1 MKKKLDKITLVYF
14 SLIFFLV
21 ALFLFF
27 SYARVFDDFEYSL
40 LDLRYKLRPDHSV
53 DENIVIIEIGD
64 DSIEKIGKWP
74 FDRNYHAL
82 LVKALKSSGDRTI
95 IFDVFF
101 SEEKEEDEALAR
113 EISQAQNVYVPY
125 VFELNREARDKTRVH
140 ATGFSAP
147 LIDVI
152 KDSAVGTGFINVKP
166 DMDGKIRKIPPF
178 IEYEKDL
185 YPHVTVLA
193 AVNNLGYEFE
203 DLEIFPGS
211 RIVVG
216 EDMSIPLDEDSSIL
230 VNYPAPWGE
239 AFRHYSYVDILQSY
253 LSDVTGQEPVIDLS
267 ELEGSVCFVGVTAT
281 ATPDAHPSP
290 LEPLY
295 PGVGVHTSVYD
306 SILANRFLI
315 RVNRWWNLIILI
327 FMCALTAYVTQKAR
341 KRFALFSILLIMSAY
356 SLAAVLFFWIFGVW
370 IDVFYPLVAMAI
382 IYVIFT
388 FKKYVAEIQKR
399 EIIEKELSIAKN
411 IQESF
416 LPKKIPQLGSLSIN
430 VNMLTALQV
439 GGDLYDIVQL
449 DDERMGIML
458 GDVSGKGVPAAL
470 YMAKVVSVFKTFVKE
485 GTPSEVLKMINDRL
499 VSDGGSGLFVTLTY
513 MIFDTKRNETQFAIG
528 GHLPTILVEPD
539 GNVELLDVSEGM
551 PLGMIE
557 GDFSGG
563 EKKYKPGS
571 LFLLYSD
578 GVTEAMD
585 VKEEMFEQDRL
596 VELARGFVDATP
608 EEAVK
613 AIHKAVLDFAGKAK
627 QHDDITVMAI
637 RV

>member
-1 MKKKLDKITLVYF
+1 
-14 SLIFFLV
+14 
-21 ALFLFF
+21 
-27 SYARVFDDFEYSL
+27 
-40 LDLRYKLRPDHSV
+40 
-53 DENIVIIEIGD
+53 
-64 DSIEKIGKWP
+64 
-74 FDRNYHAL
+74 
-82 LVKALKSSGDRTI
+82 
-95 IFDVFF
+95 
-101 SEEKEEDEALAR
+101 
-113 EISQAQNVYVPY
+113 
-125 VFELNREARDKTRVH
+125 
-140 ATGFSAP
+140 
-147 LIDVI
+147 
-152 KDSAVGTGFINVKP
+152 
-166 DMDGKIRKIPPF
+166 
-178 IEYEKDL
+178 
-185 YPHVTVLA
+185 
-193 AVNNLGYEFE
+193 
-203 DLEIFPGS
+203 
-211 RIVVG
+211 
-216 EDMSIPLDEDSSIL
+216 
-230 VNYPAPWGE
+230 
-239 AFRHYSYVDILQSY
+239 
-253 LSDVTGQEPVIDLS
+253 
-267 ELEGSVCFVGVTAT
+267 
-281 ATPDAHPSP
+281 
-290 LEPLY
+290 
-295 PGVGVHTSVYD
+295 
-306 SILANRFLI
+306 
-315 RVNRWWNLIILI
+315 
-327 FMCALTAYVTQKAR
+327 
-341 KRFALFSILLIMSAY
+341 
-356 SLAAVLFFWIFGVW
+356 VLFFWIFGVW